1 MAQLGL
7 RRKRFP
13 PHLPPPTTRY
23 AHIARAFAFTVKWR
37 QDWILLIRESKC
49 NLFLQIV
56 TRFAHRNEE
65 LIKICLARGFVAQL
79 IKAPNYSSGCS
90 SKPDI
95 FSGWFC
101 FLTKTRE
108 SEVEETWTLA
118 TAKISFSLVIM
129 GSTNKLTQFPAW
141 REVWNSLSKVSSC
154 MG

>member
-1 MAQLGL
+1 M
-7 RRKRFP
+7 
-13 PHLPPPTTRY
+13 
-23 AHIARAFAFTVKWR
+23 
-37 QDWILLIRESKC
+37 
-49 NLFLQIV
+49 

-95 FSGWFC
+95 FSGWFF

-129 GSTNKLTQFPAW
+129 GSTNKLTQFPCQ
-141 REVWNSLSKVSSC
+141 RGVKFEIVFQKYHCVWVKFSYVIFSWLNNCFINLSGWFQIIYLNLLLPFVHAFDLNELYLFYL
-154 MG
+154 